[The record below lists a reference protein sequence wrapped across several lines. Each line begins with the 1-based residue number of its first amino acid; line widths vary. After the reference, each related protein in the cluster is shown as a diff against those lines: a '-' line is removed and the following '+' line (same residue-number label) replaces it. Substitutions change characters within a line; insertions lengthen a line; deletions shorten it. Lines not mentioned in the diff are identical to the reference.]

1 MKLQVLLIK
10 NTEIIIIIY
19 EQSSLLLVQS
29 MSRVSGVG
37 KYLSFVPGGGV
48 GNGTSYK
55 IANLWG
61 GGGGGVAKE
70 RNLNELAQ
78 NKSYLKLSN
87 VSRNS
92 LFVQKDHKIL
102 ISLHF
107 TNQLFSS
114 TVIWNYLLEDF
125 TRLKVQI
132 NE

>member
-1 MKLQVLLIK
+1 ML
-10 NTEIIIIIY
+10 III
-19 EQSSLLLVQS
+19 V
-29 MSRVSGVG
+29 
-37 KYLSFVPGGGV
+37 
-48 GNGTSYK
+48 
-55 IANLWG
+55 
-61 GGGGGVAKE
+61 VAKE

-114 TVIWNYLLEDF
+114 TVLWNYLLEDF